1 MKIKRILAVIT
12 GLFIITS
19 VFSADLNIYD
29 EYQKARK
36 FYFEKDFTKA
46 AFSLEKVLNQV
57 PDYDEAKLLYF
68 KVRYETG
75 ERFKV
80 DIKDSY
86 EFVYRKGEGTTTSA
100 AKLFYELIKT
110 NDETRKNLF
119 SYLMLQDET
128 ELLEVVYDSFDNK
141 TYLKDIFLEYLFI
154 NKEYTKITQ
163 KYPDIRYTSKI
174 EENKSKADSYYFAAL
189 KMLKENKTMDA
200 LALMQDAIYSYPEN
214 YIYYFKTGQVY
225 ADNKNFDLAEYN
237 FLKALEL
244 NELDDIKI
252 NLFNLYYI
260 QKKYNKA
267 YNISRDISSVPEIR
281 EKLKNMYYVQENKD
295 VYIKIITREGN
306 KIGVDKRLITRER
319 EISIGDTFM
328 LNTPLTGIYDDK
340 TGEKLATRSEKTARI
355 RVSNIEEK
363 LVTFEIVEE
372 YIVVLVEKE
381 YIIGKKEELWTQCY

>member
-1 MKIKRILAVIT
+1 MRKMNNKKV
-12 GLFIITS
+12 LFIILS
-19 VFSADLNIYD
+19 LFIMQNIWSSDLNIYD
-29 EYQKARK
+29 EYQNARK

-110 NDETRKNLF
+110 NDDTRKDLF
-119 SYLMLQDET
+119 SYLMLKDET
-128 ELLEVVYDSFDNK
+128 ELLEVVYDTLDEKS
-141 TYLKDIFLEYLFI
+141 YLKDIFLEYLFI

-163 KYPDIRYTSKI
+163 KYPDIKYTSRI

-189 KMLKENKTMDA
+189 KMLKENRTMDA
-200 LALMQDAIYSYPEN
+200 LSLMRDAVDTYPEN
-214 YIYYFKTGQVY
+214 YIYYFKMGQVY

-237 FLKALEL
+237 FLKALGFNEL
-244 NELDDIKI
+244 NDIKI

-260 QKKYNKA
+260 QKKYSKA
-267 YNISRDISSVPEIR
+267 YDISRDISSVPEIR
-281 EKLKNMYYVQENKD
+281 EKLKEMYYVQENKD
-295 VYIKIITREGN
+295 VYIKIISREGN
-306 KIGVDKRLITRER
+306 RIGVDKRLITRER
-319 EISIGDTFM
+319 ELHIGDTFV
-328 LNTPLTGIYDDK
+328 LNSPLTGIYDEK
-340 TGEKLATRSEKTARI
+340 TGEKLATRMDKTARI
-355 RVSNIEEK
+355 RVADIEEK

-372 YIVVLVEKE
+372 YRVVLVDKE
-381 YIIGKKEELWTQCY
+381 YIIGKKEEL